1 MRSWIAAGLLALA
14 LVLGAFGASADAPAP
29 QVGVVRVAKKPVRET
44 SEFVGR
50 IEATD
55 RVNLVARVTAFLEE
69 IDFKEGAEVHKGDLL
84 YRLEQPPFEADV
96 AAKAAQVAQYQ
107 AQLQNAAITRKR
119 AELLLHTPAGQQS
132 TLDDARANELA
143 LQAELMQ
150 AEANLRISKINLGY
164 TEIRAPIDGKIGRTN
179 VTVGNVVSPSSGTLA
194 TIVSQDPMYVL
205 FPVALREV
213 LDLRKRYADQG
224 GLEAVILRL
233 RLPDG
238 RIYGETGHLD
248 FVDNTVSQ
256 NTDTL
261 LLRGV
266 IPNPPLEARKG
277 TAKGDKMVAR
287 ELTDGEF
294 VTVILEGVQPI
305 EALTVP
311 RAAVL
316 TDMAGDYV
324 YVVGAGNR
332 IEQRR
337 IVLGQTSPAEA
348 VVLKGLSEGELV
360 VLEGLQKVRPGLVV
374 MPGPATPP
382 PAPDK
387 AAAAETLKAE

>member
-1 MRSWIAAGLLALA
+1 MGRVIGAALLALA
-14 LVLGAFGASADAPAP
+14 LGFAGRAGWADPPPP
-29 QVGVVRVAKKPVRET
+29 QVGVVRVVKKPMRET

-50 IEATD
+50 IQATD

-107 AQLQNAAITRKR
+107 AQLQNAQITRKR

-150 AEANLRISKINLGY
+150 AEANLRLSKINLGY

-205 FPVALREV
+205 FPVSLREV
-213 LDLRKRYADQG
+213 LDLRQRYADQG
-224 GLEAVILRL
+224 GLERVVLRL

-238 RIYGETGHLD
+238 RIYGESGHLD

-266 IPNPPLEARKG
+266 VPNPPLGGEKG
-277 TAKGDKMVAR
+277 GRQMVSR

-294 VTVILEGVQPI
+294 VTVILEGVQPV

-324 YVVGAGNR
+324 YVVGPGNR

-337 IVLGQTSPAEA
+337 IVLGQTTPADA
-348 VVLKGLSEGELV
+348 VVLKGLNEGELI
-360 VLEGLQKVRPGLVV
+360 VLEGLQKVRPGQVV
-374 MPGPATPP
+374 TPGPATPP

-387 AAAAETLKAE
+387 AAAADGPRTE